1 MTGFLQVQLDLQSD
15 SAKTQFRKL
24 VKDLTKE
31 PEAENTKVQ
40 QNTRN
45 TSNLQ
50 KGFDLFK
57 STKRDNSPS
66 HVRPRMLNEM
76 FSLVKIN
83 RVCSIERLGGMIAKF
98 DDERTMMKNNIEQNK
113 RMQELFNEKENLIRK
128 KDEELTRIN
137 KKCLTLNKLN
147 EEQRNTIEQLRGGFV
162 FLQQFTDSDYDRL
175 KYLSKK
181 IHENDQILM
190 VEVDSVSTKT
200 HFIESEVSENKK
212 RLEANSRLEYE
223 YEDEAKVL
231 QGKLNNVQHKS
242 ERQTQIYNSRIL
254 ELKSKVKNYNID
266 FIELKGLQNLG
277 DEDGIDENPK
287 SSVIGG
293 VDPTDDKNI
302 DNQRDSK

>member
-1 MTGFLQVQLDLQSD
+1 MSKQLSHSKNQVIFELDLIKKKLAAQHEKLASIEKDLKNKMDYDYELKIEELKQKIKNLMEKYQSHTEKMTGFLQVQLDLQSD
-15 SAKTQFRKL
+15 SAKSQFRKL

-31 PEAENTKVQ
+31 PETENTKVQ

-76 FSLVKIN
+76 FSLIKIN
-83 RVCSIERLGGMIAKF
+83 RVCSIERLGGMISKF

-137 KKCLTLNKLN
+137 NKCHTLNKLN

-162 FLQQFTDSDYDRL
+162 FLQQFTDSD
-175 KYLSKK
+175 
-181 IHENDQILM
+181 
-190 VEVDSVSTKT
+190 
-200 HFIESEVSENKK
+200 
-212 RLEANSRLEYE
+212 
-223 YEDEAKVL
+223 
-231 QGKLNNVQHKS
+231 
-242 ERQTQIYNSRIL
+242 
-254 ELKSKVKNYNID
+254 
-266 FIELKGLQNLG
+266 
-277 DEDGIDENPK
+277 
-287 SSVIGG
+287 
-293 VDPTDDKNI
+293 
-302 DNQRDSK
+302 